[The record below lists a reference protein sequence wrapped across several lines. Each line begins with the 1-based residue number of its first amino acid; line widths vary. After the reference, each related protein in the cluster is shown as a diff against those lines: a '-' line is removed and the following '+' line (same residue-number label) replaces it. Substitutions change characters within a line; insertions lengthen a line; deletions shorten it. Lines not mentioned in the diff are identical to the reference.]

1 MPFYHTMQDFL
12 YKKSGF
18 MTFSAD
24 RRPSSARLFPC
35 SGVFLLAAAG
45 VAFSFFAPFI
55 EIFGQN
61 NGWFFASWFYA
72 GQSSG
77 VFLVMAVRYPQVYR
91 REWLADAWQKQANR
105 QAPRFWERNLL
116 FWTFLGRI
124 GIPLVGVATM
134 FTETAVVNTIFSTH
148 TIWLMLFLSFA
159 SVGGSRQGRQFGLG
173 RKGWLAVFG
182 GTAGVILVSSAQD
195 GVIGFALGIGG
206 ALALAGAMLDAF
218 NVERSIRIAEM
229 WEDEHDGIAA
239 SIAAVA
245 VCQMLIAVLCLPLWA
260 GSLSAGSFWVFAGGF
275 AVTFATQPI
284 PMLCVRLG
292 NLRATRSEANLIVLI
307 SAPLG
312 LLWLWLLSLT
322 SLTEMG
328 VARLDWIW
336 VGTLLVVASAALGQ
350 TLTKNETGR
359 THKL

>member
-1 MPFYHTMQDFL
+1 
-12 YKKSGF
+12 
-18 MTFSAD
+18 
-24 RRPSSARLFPC
+24 
-35 SGVFLLAAAG
+35 
-45 VAFSFFAPFI
+45 
-55 EIFGQN
+55 
-61 NGWFFASWFYA
+61 
-72 GQSSG
+72 
-77 VFLVMAVRYPQVYR
+77 MAIRYPQVYR
-91 REWLADAWQKQANR
+91 RDWLVEAWQKQANS

-134 FTETAVVNTIFSTH
+134 FAETAVVNTIFATY

-159 SVGGSRQGRQFGLG
+159 SVGGSRQGRQLGLG
-173 RKGWLAVFG
+173 GKGWLAVLG
-182 GTAGVILVSSAQD
+182 GTAGVILVSSAQN
-195 GVIGFALGIGG
+195 GVIGIALGIGG

-245 VCQMLIAVLCLPLWA
+245 VCQMLIAVLCLPLWSGSVSA
-260 GSLSAGSFWVFAGGF
+260 GSLWVFAGGF

-312 LLWLWLLSLT
+312 LLWLWLLSRAGFSDL
-322 SLTEMG
+322 G
-328 VARLDWIW
+328 IARQDWLW
-336 VGTLLVVASAALGQ
+336 LGTFLVVSSCALGQ
-350 TLTKNETGR
+350 MQTRSSRDCEHER
-359 THKL
+359 CS